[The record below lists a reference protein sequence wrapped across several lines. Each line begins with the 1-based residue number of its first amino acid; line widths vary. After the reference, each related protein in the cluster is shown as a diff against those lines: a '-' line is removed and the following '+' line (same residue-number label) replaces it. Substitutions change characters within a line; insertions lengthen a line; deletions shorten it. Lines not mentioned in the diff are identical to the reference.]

1 MAESSATNEEEEA
14 LSKALQETDLSSAL
28 TTAATT
34 TAPTTRLVP
43 RPECIPASIS
53 RSFVI
58 KGIETD
64 AWVQIFADRIMVGVT
79 QLDRKV
85 GNWCLCQAQQS
96 EVNHKSIDFNVDT
109 VLGDRKDA
117 MIGVYARR
125 ITELIIQRQ
134 LIPGS
139 NYMAVFLGISLKDKG
154 TDREMFQLVVNL
166 LVDMIA
172 DALKL

>member
-1 MAESSATNEEEEA
+1 MASTKEEES
-14 LSKALQETDLSSAL
+14 LSKALQQTELSSPPS
-28 TTAATT
+28 TATT
-34 TAPTTRLVP
+34 VLRA
-43 RPECIPASIS
+43 RPEFLPASIS

-58 KGIETD
+58 LGVETD

-79 QLDRKV
+79 QMDRKV
-85 GNWCLCQAQQS
+85 GNWCLCQAEQS
-96 EVNHKSIDFNVDT
+96 EVNHKSIDYSINT

-125 ITELIIQRQ
+125 ITELVIERQ

-154 TDREMFQLVVNL
+154 TDREMFQQVVNV
-166 LVDMIA
+166 LVDLIA
-172 DALKL
+172 EALKL